1 MAKQSK
7 EKSIHPNL
15 SNIDGTLSSAVQE
28 NAGELKRIF
37 EDTSLNVDDIK
48 DYLFELLDSC
58 RQTAWIKKARGKI
71 EKISDKNELAF
82 FVYNS
87 FLSGENL
94 KSMR

>member
-1 MAKQSK
+1 MAKKSK
-7 EKSIHPNL
+7 ENQIHPNL
-15 SNIDGTLSSAVQE
+15 SNIDGTLTSAVQE

-37 EDTSLNVDDIK
+37 EDPSLDIDDIK
-48 DYLFELLDSC
+48 DYLFELLESC
-58 RQTAWIKKARGKI
+58 KSTPWIKKATAKI
-71 EKISDKNELAF
+71 EKMTDKNELAF

>member
-1 MAKQSK
+1 MAKKTK
-7 EKSIHPNL
+7 ENQLHPNL
-15 SNIDGTLSSAVQE
+15 SNIDGTLTSAVEE

-37 EDTSLNVDDIK
+37 EDTSLDIDDIK
-48 DYLFELLDSC
+48 SYLFELLDSC
-58 RQTAWIKKARGKI
+58 KQTPWIKKSIAKI
-71 EKISDKNELAF
+71 EKMTDKNELAF

>member
-1 MAKQSK
+1 MAKQPK
-7 EKSIHPNL
+7 ENKIHPNL
-15 SNIDGTLSSAVQE
+15 SNIDGTLTSAVEE

-37 EDTSLNVDDIK
+37 EEPNLNIDDIK
-48 DYLFELLDSC
+48 DYIFELLDNC
-58 RQTAWIKKARGKI
+58 KPTPWIKNTKGKI
-71 EKISDKNELAF
+71 EKMTDKNELAF